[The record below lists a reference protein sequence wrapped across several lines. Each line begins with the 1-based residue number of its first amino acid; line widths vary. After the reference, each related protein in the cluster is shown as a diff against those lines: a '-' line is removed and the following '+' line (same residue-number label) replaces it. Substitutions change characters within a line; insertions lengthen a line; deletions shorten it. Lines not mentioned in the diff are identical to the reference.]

1 MNVIRY
7 SEFLVINQATETL
20 RNIVVCSN
28 YINRTYMKYTKQN
41 YNKIVIIIYI
51 VSKLLRN
58 CVKIFIETILIKK
71 STY

>member
-58 CVKIFIETILIKK
+58 CVKIIIETILIKK